1 MTNQSL
7 PDRWASRDFPVLI
20 EAARRLDDGQRIAE
34 AEEIAA
40 DLDVEVDQ
48 VYAALDALVPIYL
61 SGESVDTLA
70 GRAAYLVNGITE
82 RGRRAVG
89 LWPREE
95 GAADALIELL
105 EQAAD
110 HVDDEDDA
118 GALRRAGRLLKTVP
132 AAVLAEVTG
141 ALIRQQTGIG

>member
-20 EAARRLDDGQRIAE
+20 EAARRLDDGQRITE

-48 VYAALDALVPIYL
+48 VYAALDALVPLYL

-70 GRAAYLVNGITE
+70 GRGAYLVNGITE

-95 GAADALIELL
+95 AAADALIELL

-141 ALIRQQTGIG
+141 ALILQQTGIG